1 MNRRLSLLLLACCVS
16 GPFTGAAAQTATSAP
31 RWVASWA
38 AAPLPYMPAP
48 TPPGAAPP
56 VAAFPA
62 QTTLRQR
69 VFPTVGGDRVRVRFS
84 NLFGTAPLRIAQAS
98 VARSTGADAVSPTSL
113 RTLAFNGQPGIVI
126 APGAEVW
133 SDGIALPVRA
143 DQAVAVSFYLEAATP
158 FGTAHHLPPGVS
170 WAATGNATMR
180 ATLPGASRPDW
191 NHVVTGLDVASAT
204 STRVVVAFG
213 DSITEG
219 VNAFAPVLTRYP
231 DRLAERLRDPSRNT
245 AAVAVLNAGIAGN
258 RLLSDW
264 VGPSGVGRFE
274 RDVLAQSG
282 VTHTVILIGIND
294 IGFVTLNGPPGS
306 PVPAGPPVTAEQISA
321 GVQRLVDAARKQGV
335 KVLLGTLLPV
345 KGSAYGT
352 PENEAVRQAVNR
364 WIRGRQEVDAVIDF
378 DAVMRDPR
386 DPQRLNPAYDSG
398 DHLHPNDA
406 GNAAMA
412 AAIDPRELLE

>member
-1 MNRRLSLLLLACCVS
+1 MLAGCVS
-16 GPFTGAAAQTATSAP
+16 GLYAGAAAETATS
-31 RWVASWA
+31 RTGWVASWA

-56 VAAFPA
+56 PAASFPA
-62 QTTLRQR
+62 NTTLRQR
-69 VFPTVGGDRVRVRFS
+69 VFPTVDGERVRVRFS
-84 NLFGTAPLRIAQAS
+84 NVFGTAPLRVSQAS
-98 VARSTGADAVSPTSL
+98 IARSTGGDAVSPTSL
-113 RTLAFNGQPGIVI
+113 RALSFDGQKGVTI
-126 APGAEVW
+126 APGAEAW
-133 SDGIALPVRA
+133 SDAAPLAVRA
-143 DQAVAVSFYLEAATP
+143 DQALAVSLYLESATP

-170 WAATGNATMR
+170 WATPGNAVMQ

-191 NHVVTGLDVASAT
+191 NHAVTGLDVAGPASA
-204 STRVVVAFG
+204 RVVVAFG

-231 DRLAERLRDPSRNT
+231 DRLAERLRDPARKV
-245 AAVAVLNAGIAGN
+245 APVAVLNAGIAGN

-264 VGPSGVGRFE
+264 VGPSGLSRFE
-274 RDVLAQSG
+274 RDVLGQSG

-306 PVPAGPPVTAEQISA
+306 PVPSGPPVTAEQICA
-321 GVQRLVDAARKQGV
+321 GLQRLVDAARKQGV

-386 DPQRLNPAYDSG
+386 DPQRLNPLYDSG

-412 AAIDPRELLE
+412 AAIDPRELRE